1 MANQACVVSR
11 MVARMRI
18 RSVRLPG
25 PPSAVTRTQPGS
37 LGVRRAPHLLIALC
51 VGATLAGCSHP
62 SDMAPG
68 KGATNSKADA
78 AASIAHTLVLSKS
91 TYDVALKP
99 GTKVIDA
106 TTMARA
112 YRGAEADG
120 TLAFDAASEH
130 SLAQITPGTVVI
142 FAGVAMLQVSR
153 VNSSGG
159 KISIAGSPAGLE
171 DAIDHGHIAW
181 EAPFDF
187 AKVAFNPPAG
197 FHRVE
202 SQGSP
207 MLALSNFLAA
217 PAEASMSLSDNTWK
231 GQVKDWDVTI
241 ALTPSNGNLHLD
253 LDANKSI
260 AGGTID
266 VHGVGQ
272 FNGFT
277 NEGSITLA
285 NGSTTE
291 ITFNNKGLSGTVD
304 FNWKVAFD
312 ADHGGSEPKLKE
324 SDVVNLPFSLDF
336 PVPLGPIPFKLSFKT
351 GFAFQPAFTSKV
363 AVAQGSYHASF
374 GGSMPMTAGA
384 DAPAPAAAAPSASPA
399 SGSNGS
405 DGSISGSG
413 SINSYGGTLSVA
425 ALGLSTTVALPKITF
440 TVGLPSAL
448 EGFLKPPD
456 FGGPYAT
463 FLTQANFLATGTLT
477 MVQCEKR
484 ELNLLAIVGY
494 KPGILGKLKMQPHS
508 KTLYEKNY
516 TEIQPPNITLCKG

>member
-1 MANQACVVSR
+1 MPIQVCAVPR
-11 MVARMRI
+11 P
-18 RSVRLPG
+18 VRVLMH
-25 PPSAVTRTQPGS
+25 A
-37 LGVRRAPHLLIALC
+37 RRALQLSIALC
-51 VGATLAGCSHP
+51 VGTTLSGCTHP
-62 SDMAPG
+62 DA
-68 KGATNSKADA
+68 AQSKADTAGSA
-78 AASIAHTLVLSKS
+78 AQTPVLSKS
-91 TYDVALKP
+91 TYEVVLKP
-99 GTKVIDA
+99 GTKLIDA
-106 TTMARA
+106 TTMERA

-120 TLAFDAASEH
+120 TLAFDAASAP
-130 SLAQITPGTVVI
+130 SLAGITPGTVVI
-142 FAGVAMLQVSR
+142 FAGVALLQVTH
-153 VNSSGG
+153 VNSNGG
-159 KISIAGSPAGLE
+159 KISIAGSPTGLE

-181 EAPFDF
+181 TAPLGFD
-187 AKVAFNPPAG
+187 KVAFNPPAG

-202 SQGSP
+202 GQSGP
-207 MLALSNFLAA
+207 LVVLSNLLAS
-217 PAEASMSLSDNTWK
+217 PAHAALSLSDNTWTGK
-231 GQVKDWDVTI
+231 VKDWDVKI

-253 LDANKSI
+253 VDANKSI

-285 NGSTTE
+285 NGATTE
-291 ITFNNKGLSGTVD
+291 VTFNNKGLSGTVD

-312 ADHGGSEPKLKE
+312 ADHGGNEPKLRE
-324 SDVVNLPFSLDF
+324 SDVANLPFSLDF
-336 PVPLGPIPFKLSFKT
+336 PMLLGPIPFKLSFKT

-374 GGSMPMTAGA
+374 GGNMPMTASA
-384 DAPAPAAAAPSASPA
+384 DAPSATADSPAAPASASTD
-399 SGSNGS
+399 NGS
-405 DGSISGSG
+405 DGADGSISGSG

-440 TVGLPSAL
+440 TIGLPSAL
-448 EGFLKPPD
+448 DGFLKPPD

-463 FLTQANFLATGTLT
+463 FLTQANFLATGTLS

-484 ELNLLAIVGY
+484 ELNLLAVVGY
-494 KPGILGKLKMQPHS
+494 KPGILGKLKMQPKS